1 MRRSRT
7 ISLSDALNEYR
18 KEMDIDSRLKEV
30 GVLKSWEEIAGK
42 AISRRTTRV
51 YIKKGVLYV
60 HLNSSVVRNEL
71 MMIREALIERL
82 NERAGEKVVREIVLK

>member
-1 MRRSRT
+1 MRKSKT
-7 ISLSDALNEYR
+7 ISISDALDEYR
-18 KEMDIDSRLKEV
+18 KEMDIDSRLKEI

-42 AISRRTTRV
+42 AISRRTKKV

-71 MMIREALIERL
+71 MMSREALIERL
-82 NERAGEKVVREIVLK
+82 NERAGEIVVSEIVLK